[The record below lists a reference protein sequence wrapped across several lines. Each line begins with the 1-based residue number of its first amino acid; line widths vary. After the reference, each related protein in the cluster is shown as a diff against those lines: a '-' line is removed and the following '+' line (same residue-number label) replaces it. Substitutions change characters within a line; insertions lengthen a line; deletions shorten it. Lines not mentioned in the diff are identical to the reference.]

1 MAVGGKMARTLAGEL
16 AAGKANQ
23 KARSGKEGRGG
34 PHVQAMMRNEAIKA
48 ALKGAK
54 LSAPAGGSGTEV
66 VKKKRFRPG
75 VRALMDIRKYQ
86 KCTKPILRM
95 IPFIRLVRDRGEL
108 VAKSKFSPVSSVW
121 KGVRYKRVALEV
133 LREMME
139 MWMVRLLEDALLCCL
154 HRKVVGV
161 QTKDLLLARRM
172 REKPTYDWQY
182 KQVLATRGGKGETKG
197 K

>member
-1 MAVGGKMARTLAGEL
+1 MAVGGKMARTLAGEM

-34 PHVQAMMRNEAIKA
+34 PGFQERMRLAGMA
-48 ALKGAK
+48 AAAGKVVMSGNA
-54 LSAPAGGSGTEV
+54 AGGEMV

-95 IPFIRLVRDRGEL
+95 IPFIRLVRDRGAL
-108 VAKSKFSPVSSVW
+108 VVESKFSPVSSLY
-121 KGVRYKRVALEV
+121 KGVKYKRVALEV

-182 KQVLATRGGKGETKG
+182 EQVLQTRGQGNKK
-197 K
+197 KK